1 MQHPTARRTLLP
13 RKSCHCTP
21 LQETLTGCHRT
32 ESKFFP
38 WLSKPHRTCLTACSD
53 LISRSQLH
61 LLQLPL
67 THLMALP
74 SLFPLDRTFFSRS
87 VLHFLCLGWIFL
99 LDSPPALCLWK
110 LVLVDSMHRF
120 SSPLAAIQWPMWVT
134 SRKRQERGQ
143 GIALYSLPDGY
154 FSSQV
159 LQRNRTSRIY
169 REIKKEL
176 YYEGLAH
183 VILETKTSH
192 NPPL

>member
-13 RKSCHCTP
+13 RKSYHCTP

-134 SRKRQERGQ
+134 SRKRRERGQ

-169 REIKKEL
+169 REI
-176 YYEGLAH
+176 
-183 VILETKTSH
+183 
-192 NPPL
+192 